1 MQINIGE
8 KIRELRKRD
17 GRKQEDLAIAL
28 GVTCQAVSRWEANG
42 GYPDMNM
49 IPAIANYF
57 HVSIDSLFGYDNDRE
72 CRIREYTEKAQVM
85 LGTGQDMTECIDLL
99 RKGIEEFP
107 GEQGLMKSLAI
118 ALTKQGWNCKGEDSR
133 LFFEEAVAIYEKLL
147 PADESCILPLLSIYA
162 ELGETEKAV
171 KKASGQTPLELSREI
186 LLGQIIGADDHL
198 KYSEESVLYILHALR
213 RSIEETISINDKL
226 LCSKDTLDI
235 LVLERKLFTK
245 ILGKECFGYHSDLFF
260 IDLCLVR
267 VAGKIKD
274 YDSALKYFRS
284 AYSEYRRFKEW
295 SDSTFR
301 GWQDTHKPQANTNF
315 KSEFLSEVDAF
326 GGTVVMCEPRFMEN
340 AISSLPKKV
349 RMKII
354 NDPEYKNIFGS

>member
-1 MQINIGE
+1 MQVNIGE

-147 PADESCILPLLSIYA
+147 PEDESCIITLLSLYSV
-162 ELGETEKAV
+162 LGETEKAV

-198 KYSEESVLYILHALR
+198 RYSEESVLYLLHALR
-213 RSIEETISINDKL
+213 RSVEETISINDKL
-226 LCSKDTLDI
+226 LCSKDTIDI
-235 LVLERKLFTK
+235 LTLERKLFTK

-267 VAGKIKD
+267 VAGKVKD

-284 AYSEYRRFKEW
+284 AYFEYRRFKEW
-295 SDSTFR
+295 GDSTFR
-301 GWQDTHKPQANTNF
+301 RWQETHQPQTDTCF
-315 KSEFLSEVDAF
+315 KSDFLSEADASCAA
-326 GGTVVMCEPRFMEN
+326 VVMCEPRFMVN